1 MELGGDDRNEGQEG
15 ETRKTQG
22 TKEEHR
28 KDNRKS
34 KLLSKVIQKKKKK
47 RRRSQKRQPGVW
59 CPLDTKCLDADVSTG
74 DVSHGFV
81 SLS

>member
-15 ETRKTQG
+15 ETRQTQG

-34 KLLSKVIQKKKKK
+34 KLLSKVIKKKKK
-47 RRRSQKRQPGVW
+47 LKKGSQK
-59 CPLDTKCLDADVSTG
+59 
-74 DVSHGFV
+74 
-81 SLS
+81 

>member
-22 TKEEHR
+22 TKEEHG

-34 KLLSKVIQKKKKK
+34 KLLSKVIQKKRKEEEAK
-47 RRRSQKRQPGVW
+47 SDSLGCGV
-59 CPLDTKCLDADVSTG
+59 
-74 DVSHGFV
+74 H
-81 SLS
+81 

>member
-15 ETRKTQG
+15 ETRQTQG

-34 KLLSKVIQKKKKK
+34 KLLSKVIKKKKK
-47 RRRSQKRQPGVW
+47 RKPKATAWGV
-59 CPLDTKCLDADVSTG
+59 VSTR
-74 DVSHGFV
+74 H
-81 SLS
+81 

>member
-15 ETRKTQG
+15 ETRQTQG

-34 KLLSKVIQKKKKK
+34 KLLSKVRRRRKKKKK
-47 RRRSQKRQPGVW
+47 KKKATAWGV
-59 CPLDTKCLDADVSTG
+59 VSTR
-74 DVSHGFV
+74 H
-81 SLS
+81 

>member
-15 ETRKTQG
+15 ETRQTQG

-34 KLLSKVIQKKKKK
+34 KLLSKVIKKK
-47 RRRSQKRQPGVW
+47 RKPPKVTTWGV
-59 CPLDTKCLDADVSTG
+59 VSTR
-74 DVSHGFV
+74 H
-81 SLS
+81 

>member
-34 KLLSKVIQKKKKK
+34 KLLSKVIQKKEKKEEEAK
-47 RRRSQKRQPGVW
+47 SDSLGCGV
-59 CPLDTKCLDADVSTG
+59 
-74 DVSHGFV
+74 H
-81 SLS
+81 

>member
-15 ETRKTQG
+15 ETRQTQG

-34 KLLSKVIQKKKKK
+34 KLLSKV
-47 RRRSQKRQPGVW
+47 RRRRRRQKQQPGVW

>member
-15 ETRKTQG
+15 ETRQTQG

-34 KLLSKVIQKKKKK
+34 KLLSKVIKKKKK
-47 RRRSQKRQPGVW
+47 KEAKSDSLGCGV
-59 CPLDTKCLDADVSTG
+59 
-74 DVSHGFV
+74 H
-81 SLS
+81 